1 MKWAVTVKSDLLEI
15 KSINHIVLH
24 LVLFYIQLWSV
35 SVWGSKREWGFQ
47 LERVREREKMFG
59 GAEEKPSIL
68 IMENRSSLLIRAT
81 AFYHSTNAE

>member
-1 MKWAVTVKSDLLEI
+1 MGGA
-15 KSINHIVLH
+15 
-24 LVLFYIQLWSV
+24 
-35 SVWGSKREWGFQ
+35 Q

-81 AFYHSTNAE
+81 AFLPRYKCRIMQASDGRRHPPLIN

>member
-1 MKWAVTVKSDLLEI
+1 MASLRKSRG
-15 KSINHIVLH
+15 K
-24 LVLFYIQLWSV
+24 
-35 SVWGSKREWGFQ
+35 
-47 LERVREREKMFG
+47 EKMFG